1 MIDRKSTYT
10 TMLVFSAVVLAV
22 MVMAFITTIR
32 DVDTRQAR
40 NDSVSGTVGLAH
52 PHAPPDRAPGRPVLN

>member
-22 MVMAFITTIR
+22 MVMAFITT
-32 DVDTRQAR
+32 QAR